1 MPKFC
6 DAQRYMQSRL
16 NGLCRSGAQ
25 YGGGSLMEERA
36 TPCQWARPV
45 PKTPLVFLSGASGVG
60 LVGECG
66 AQVLSID
73 AFNGPRASNKRCQMS
88 SNRHSAA
95 RGGVQCEAMGLGGGV
110 RRRALLCPGRVGAGC
125 SLGESQGTGWAVPQ

>member
-88 SNRHSAA
+88 SNRHSAVH
-95 RGGVQCEAMGLGGGV
+95 RLGCVGEQWREGSKELEPT
-110 RRRALLCPGRVGAGC
+110 ALP
-125 SLGESQGTGWAVPQ
+125 